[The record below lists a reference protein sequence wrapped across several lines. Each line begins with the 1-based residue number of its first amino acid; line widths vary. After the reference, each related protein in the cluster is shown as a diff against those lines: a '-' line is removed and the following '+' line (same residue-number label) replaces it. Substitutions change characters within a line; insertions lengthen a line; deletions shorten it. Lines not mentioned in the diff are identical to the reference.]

1 MSTSG
6 QSMAPAPKLDIDN
19 LVSLR
24 EARGEGDAEDV
35 AQQEDVQGMK
45 LIETPVLIVGGAG
58 CGLSS
63 AIFLAKHGI
72 ESWLVERYPTTSPA
86 PKAHYLNQRT
96 MEIFR
101 EEGIADL
108 IYSVSTPAENM
119 SRVGWY
125 TSLGGDGELD
135 RKTIFLMDAFGGHS
149 LKEIYERDSPC
160 RSANYPQLRLEPLL
174 LDHARTL
181 PLARLNY
188 HHQLLSFDQDAD
200 GVTATIEERGSG
212 ETYQVR
218 ARYMIAADGGR
229 MIGPAL
235 GIAMEGIERLFDMVT
250 CHFAADLSK
259 TIDDDS
265 PMIRWFINPEKGGSW
280 GSGVMVALGPDHY
293 DRHSE
298 EWLLHFAFQPD
309 DPQQFDADSVL
320 PRLKEL
326 LRLPDIE
333 PRIIKMNN
341 WKVQGVLAQ
350 RFREGRIF
358 LAGDA
363 AHRHPPTTGLGLN
376 SAVQDAHN
384 LAWKLAVVLQGRADA
399 SLLDTYEAERRPVTA
414 NNVNWAMLTFQ
425 NHLVIDGGIGLMPG
439 APVEFQKEA
448 FRKLFADTPE
458 GEARRQRLKE
468 VAGTQRA
475 EFQAHDIEIGFCYDS
490 AAVIADGTP
499 PPSRGALGDL
509 HVPTTRPGHR
519 LPHVWL
525 DSADGRVSTLDL
537 VGRSRFVLL
546 VSGPAGAWR
555 DAVRAIG
562 EVAAVPVEVFGI
574 GEGGDFAPDADRWA
588 EVSGIERGGVILVRP
603 DGHVGWRQATAVGDP
618 VGRLG
623 DALGILLGRRIPIAA

>member
-1 MSTSG
+1 
-6 QSMAPAPKLDIDN
+6 
-19 LVSLR
+19 
-24 EARGEGDAEDV
+24 
-35 AQQEDVQGMK
+35 MK

-63 AIFLAKHGI
+63 AIFLAKHNI
-72 ESWLVERYPTTSPA
+72 PSWLVERYPTTSPA

-101 EEGIADL
+101 EQGIADL
-108 IYSVSTPAENM
+108 IYSLSTPAENM

-125 TSLGGDGELD
+125 TSLGGNGELD

-149 LKEIYERDSPC
+149 LKDIYERDSPC

-181 PLARLNY
+181 PLAKLNY
-188 HHQLLSFDQDAD
+188 HHQLVEFEQDED
-200 GVTATIEERGSG
+200 GVTATIEDRDSG
-212 ETYQVR
+212 ETYKVR

-229 MIGPAL
+229 LIGPAL
-235 GIAMEGIERLFDMVT
+235 GIPMEGIDRLFDMVT
-250 CHFAADLSK
+250 CHFRADLSE

-280 GSGVMVALGPDHY
+280 GSGVMVALGPHHY

-309 DPQQFDADSVL
+309 DPQQFDAESVV

-326 LRLPDIE
+326 LRLPDLA

-350 RFREGRIF
+350 RFRDGRVF

-384 LAWKLAVVLQGRADA
+384 LAWKLAAVLKGHASP

-414 NNVNWAMLTFQ
+414 NNVSWAMLTFQ

-475 EFQAHDIEIGFCYDS
+475 EFQAHDIEIGFRYES
-490 AAVIADGTP
+490 AAVVPDGTP
-499 PPSRGALGDL
+499 PPPRGALGDV

-525 DSADGRVSTLDL
+525 DGAQGRVSTLDL

-546 VSGPAGAWR
+546 VDGPADGWRAAGEEIGA
-555 DAVRAIG
+555 
-562 EVAAVPVEVFGI
+562 AAGVPVDVFGI
-574 GEGGDFAPDADRWA
+574 GDGGDFASDVERWA
-588 EVSGIERGGVILVRP
+588 QVSGIERGGAILVRP
-603 DGHVGWRQATAVGDP
+603 DGHVGWRVAHAVSDP
-618 VGRLG
+618 A
-623 DALGILLGRRIPIAA
+623 DALAAALGALLGRRIQFGPKLN